1 MVSVAGRATFLEG
14 CVTDRLTIFQRKV
27 PQLGL
32 HEQRKLES
40 VSYYLKKKRE
50 DINVEAK

>member
-14 CVTDRLTIFQRKV
+14 CVTDRLTVFQRKV

-40 VSYYLKKKRE
+40 VSYYLKKKGGY
-50 DINVEAK
+50 KCGS